1 MPITFWTVVGNLI
14 LYIPSGSL
22 VPPENGNLSMRIP
35 SELVP
40 YCPHCGKP
48 MSMNLRADDTFVEDK
63 GWHEAS
69 SRRIDFL
76 LRHNRGHILYL
87 ELGVGY
93 NTPGI
98 IKYPFFSMTAEDKDN
113 LYVCINTSDMR
124 VPDLIRDRA
133 VCIKGDIGEVL
144 DRI

>member
-1 MPITFWTVVGNLI
+1 
-14 LYIPSGSL
+14 
-22 VPPENGNLSMRIP
+22 MR
-35 SELVP
+35 
-40 YCPHCGKP
+40 
-48 MSMNLRADDTFVEDK
+48 
-63 GWHEAS
+63 
-69 SRRIDFL
+69 RRWSPKKMV
-76 LRHNRGHILYL
+76 RNKH
-87 ELGVGY
+87 

>member
-1 MPITFWTVVGNLI
+1 MTRLWKIKAG
-14 LYIPSGSL
+14 
-22 VPPENGNLSMRIP
+22 MRHP
-35 SELVP
+35 
-40 YCPHCGKP
+40 
-48 MSMNLRADDTFVEDK
+48 ADASIFCFVTTEY
-63 GWHEAS
+63 
-69 SRRIDFL
+69 
-76 LRHNRGHILYL
+76 ILYL

-144 DRI
+144 DQI

>member
-1 MPITFWTVVGNLI
+1 MT
-14 LYIPSGSL
+14 
-22 VPPENGNLSMRIP
+22 
-35 SELVP
+35 
-40 YCPHCGKP
+40 
-48 MSMNLRADDTFVEDK
+48 MNLRADDTFAQDK
-63 GWHEAS
+63 GWYHAAERYEEFL
-69 SRRIDFL
+69 RRHKNL
-76 LRHNRGHILYL
+76 HILFL

>member
-1 MPITFWTVVGNLI
+1 MKVGFIGLGI
-14 LYIPSGSL
+14 
-22 VPPENGNLSMRIP
+22 M
-35 SELVP
+35 
-40 YCPHCGKP
+40 GKP

-93 NTPGI
+93 NTPVI
-98 IKYPFFSMTAEDKDN
+98 IKYSFWQMTAKNSKAVYACVNFGEAFCPKQIQSQAI
-113 LYVCINTSDMR
+113 CINIDIHNFLRSNKANISIAK
-124 VPDLIRDRA
+124 PWLFLI
-133 VCIKGDIGEVL
+133 IIYNFHY
-144 DRI
+144 

>member
-1 MPITFWTVVGNLI
+1 MQFI
-14 LYIPSGSL
+14 
-22 VPPENGNLSMRIP
+22 
-35 SELVP
+35 
-40 YCPHCGKP
+40 
-48 MSMNLRADDTFVEDK
+48 
-63 GWHEAS
+63 
-69 SRRIDFL
+69 
-76 LRHNRGHILYL
+76 L
-87 ELGVGY
+87 ELDRQTKRSTKLE

>member
-1 MPITFWTVVGNLI
+1 
-14 LYIPSGSL
+14 
-22 VPPENGNLSMRIP
+22 
-35 SELVP
+35 
-40 YCPHCGKP
+40 

-133 VCIKGDIGEVL
+133 VCIKGILGKCWIGSETEKHIIFEKINHVTYVT
-144 DRI
+144 R

>member
-1 MPITFWTVVGNLI
+1 MVSKKMVRNK
-14 LYIPSGSL
+14 
-22 VPPENGNLSMRIP
+22 
-35 SELVP
+35 
-40 YCPHCGKP
+40 H
-48 MSMNLRADDTFVEDK
+48 
-63 GWHEAS
+63 
-69 SRRIDFL
+69 
-76 LRHNRGHILYL
+76 
-87 ELGVGY
+87 

-98 IKYPFFSMTAEDKDN
+98 IKYPFFSMAAEDKDN

>member
-1 MPITFWTVVGNLI
+1 
-14 LYIPSGSL
+14 
-22 VPPENGNLSMRIP
+22 
-35 SELVP
+35 
-40 YCPHCGKP
+40 
-48 MSMNLRADDTFVEDK
+48 
-63 GWHEAS
+63 
-69 SRRIDFL
+69 
-76 LRHNRGHILYL
+76 
-87 ELGVGY
+87 VGY